1 MNESCGVDLIATP
14 SGDRRPWSPHVREAN
29 PLMFGSA
36 EPFNCLTEVDL
47 FADLSTA
54 EIAAMD
60 LIRQGRG
67 RIMIQDTAALQTI
80 ARRTT

>member
-1 MNESCGVDLIATP
+1 
-14 SGDRRPWSPHVREAN
+14 
-29 PLMFGSA
+29 MFGSA

>member
-1 MNESCGVDLIATP
+1 M
-14 SGDRRPWSPHVREAN
+14 
-29 PLMFGSA
+29 MFGPA
-36 EPFNCLTEVDL
+36 EPFSCLTEVDL

-80 ARRTT
+80 ARRTP